1 MYNKQLRIKQSWKLI
16 FKKYD
21 KSCFNT
27 KIFQI
32 LYTCSEHVQ
41 NVKKNIYN
49 SSKQNKKKKPYN
61 DQLIGLSLNLEK
73 RKRSLRDIKPKLKKQ
88 HRHNIQV
95 TGMEQ

>member
-1 MYNKQLRIKQSWKLI
+1 MISHALIQKYSKYCTLVLNMCKMSKKIFTIPVNRIK
-16 FKKYD
+16 
-21 KSCFNT
+21 
-27 KIFQI
+27 
-32 LYTCSEHVQ
+32 
-41 NVKKNIYN
+41 KKN
-49 SSKQNKKKKPYN
+49 PYN

>member
-1 MYNKQLRIKQSWKLI
+1 MISHALIQKYSKYCTLVLNMCKMSKKIFTIPVNRIK
-16 FKKYD
+16 
-21 KSCFNT
+21 
-27 KIFQI
+27 
-32 LYTCSEHVQ
+32 
-41 NVKKNIYN
+41 
-49 SSKQNKKKKPYN
+49 NKKKTYN